1 MTTHA
6 TQSDKGQYLSVG
18 MSNYISKPIRKPDV
32 AGSSSTYLNPAQA
45 STAKLSACQQ
55 QQPLSP
61 LGQSRSGAQV
71 QVTASKA
78 SVEEKN
84 IEEIP
89 ILDIRVI
96 EQINSDKAFIKEV
109 HQSFL
114 SDAPTRLQ
122 GIKKAFSD
130 GDASSLEQAAHAF
143 KSLSSCIGAMT
154 LFHLCKQIE
163 VAGKTGHI
171 HSAALLIQGLEA
183 DYQKVQLAI
192 SEYQQQ
198 L

>member
-1 MTTHA
+1 
-6 TQSDKGQYLSVG
+6 
-18 MSNYISKPIRKPDV
+18 
-32 AGSSSTYLNPAQA
+32 
-45 STAKLSACQQ
+45 
-55 QQPLSP
+55 
-61 LGQSRSGAQV
+61 
-71 QVTASKA
+71 
-78 SVEEKN
+78 
-84 IEEIP
+84 P